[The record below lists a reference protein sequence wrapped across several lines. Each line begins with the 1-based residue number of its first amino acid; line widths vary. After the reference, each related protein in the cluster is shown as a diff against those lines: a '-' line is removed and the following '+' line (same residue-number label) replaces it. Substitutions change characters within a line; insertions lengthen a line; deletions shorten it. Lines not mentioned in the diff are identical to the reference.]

1 MEIVRI
7 RPVSKVTISR
17 EIRIP
22 ASTTVVWSVLST
34 PSKQPVVE
42 PRVHLISEWGEPGT
56 LDSGYEFAM
65 RGRPNTRMRV
75 TDAVPGERHFVTIDW
90 NGRTRGSQE
99 ARLRPD
105 GADCILAYTMSIDV
119 PLGLRSIQRVYGKK
133 QLGRWLESV
142 ARVSTA
148 PDRQQS

>member
-1 MEIVRI
+1 MSMVR
-7 RPVSKVTISR
+7 ISR

-22 ASTTVVWSVLST
+22 ASTAAVWSVLST

-56 LDSGYEFAM
+56 LDSGYELAM
-65 RGRPNTRMRV
+65 RGRPTTRLRV
-75 TDAVPGERHFVTIDW
+75 TDAVPGERHIVSIDW

-99 ARLRPD
+99 AHLRPD
-105 GADCILAYTMSIDV
+105 GADCILTYTMSIDV
-119 PLGLRSIQRVYGKK
+119 PLGVRSIQRVYGKK
-133 QLGRWLESV
+133 QLSRWLDAV

-148 PDRQQS
+148 CDRDQP